1 MTDTVPIWV
10 PGTPATQGS
19 AKAFINRGRP
29 VITHDNRKTIPWRNT
44 IAHCAMQEM
53 HGRYAGHRVPVHVD
67 ITFTFPRPASHL
79 LVSGV
84 PRKSAPAY
92 PRLDLDKLVRA
103 VFDGLTGVAWHDDS
117 QVVSFTAEKRYAD
130 SDTWAPGAR
139 ILLSADWQKAAEK
152 DAA

>member
-1 MTDTVPIWV
+1 MTAVIRIWV

-67 ITFTFPRPASHL
+67 IAFTFPRPASHL

-117 QVVSFTAEKRYAD
+117 QVADLTAGKDYVTDPAGQ
-130 SDTWAPGAR
+130 PGAL
-139 ILLSADWQKAAEK
+139 ILLSADWQQAAGEG
-152 DAA
+152 AA